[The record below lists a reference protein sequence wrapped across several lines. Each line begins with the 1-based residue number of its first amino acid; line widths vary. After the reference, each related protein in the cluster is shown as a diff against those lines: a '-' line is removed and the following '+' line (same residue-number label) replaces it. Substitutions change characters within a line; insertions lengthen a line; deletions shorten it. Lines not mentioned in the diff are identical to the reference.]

1 MQIDPRDLVLD
12 LASLRTGSNSGSI
25 EIDMAGIAWGIDDIE
40 PASPSGTLDLDVN
53 YSDKSVIV
61 RGRLSAGFATTCAR
75 CLGRAVFEVTEDVF
89 AAFSRDGRS
98 TADGSMA
105 RLPRDGRS
113 LQLLDAVKEAVI
125 LSVPGKPLCREDCRG
140 LCPVCGENLNEGRC
154 GHEGAAGTGCVR

>member
-1 MQIDPRDLVLD
+1 MQFDTRDLVLD
-12 LASLRTGSNSGSI
+12 LASLRIGSNTGSF
-25 EIDMAGIAWGIDDIE
+25 EIDLPAIAWGVDDVE
-40 PASPSGTLDLDVN
+40 PASPSGTLSLDVN
-53 YSDKSVIV
+53 YSERSVIV

-75 CLGRAVFEVTEDVF
+75 CLGRAVFAVTEDVF
-89 AAFSRDGRS
+89 AAFSRDGGN
-98 TADGSMA
+98 TADGEMA

-154 GHEGAAGTGCVR
+154 GHEGAAGAGCVR